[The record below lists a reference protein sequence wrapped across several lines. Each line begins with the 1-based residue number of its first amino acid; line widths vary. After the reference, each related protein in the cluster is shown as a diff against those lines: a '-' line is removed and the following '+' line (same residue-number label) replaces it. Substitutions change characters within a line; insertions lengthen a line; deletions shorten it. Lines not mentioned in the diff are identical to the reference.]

1 MSKEEIKKR
10 PKFFSEAIL
19 AVLIPIFGYLLAFSY
34 EKGFCAY
41 FNIPVEFIE
50 INLINALKIT
60 GTLITITFII
70 WMFYEFLDSIK
81 FFNNPIGRALSRIL
95 IPIILIPMAI
105 YIFDLPWSY
114 ILIMYPVIFVLFV
127 LPLFQRGIKGYKRK
141 VEYTLNQDLK
151 DEYLIDKLAK
161 IIGPYTVVFLSFFIV
176 GLGILNVAGGFN
188 AKAKRTFMV
197 IKSNPELVILRKYSK
212 NFICT
217 SFDRKKK
224 EIKKNFYLK
233 NVDQIAEQG
242 LQIVVED
249 IGPLEVLKKEINNEV
264 KKIKEN

>member
-19 AVLIPIFGYLLAFSY
+19 AVLIPIFGYLLAFTY
-34 EKGFCAY
+34 EAGFCAY
-41 FNIPVEFIE
+41 FNIPVDFIE
-50 INLINALKIT
+50 ISLISVLKIT
-60 GTLITITFII
+60 GTLITITFLI

-81 FFNNPIGRALSRIL
+81 FFNNPIGRALDRIL
-95 IPIILIPMAI
+95 IPIILIPIGI
-105 YIFDLPWSY
+105 YVFDLPWYY
-114 ILIMYPVIFVLFV
+114 ILIMYPFIFVLFV
-127 LPLFQRGIKGYKRK
+127 LPLFARGIKGYKRK

-151 DEYLIDKLAK
+151 DEWLIDKLAK
-161 IIGPYTVVFLSFFIV
+161 KIGPYTVIFLMFFIV
-176 GLGILNVAGGFN
+176 GLGIFSVAGGFL
-188 AKAKRTFMV
+188 AKKQRIFMV
-197 IKSNPELVILRKYSK
+197 IKSNPELVMLRKYSK
-212 NFICT
+212 NFICA

-249 IGPLEVLKKEINNEV
+249 IGPLKVSKSK
-264 KKIKEN
+264 

>member
-10 PKFFSEAIL
+10 PKFFPEAIL
-19 AVLIPIFGYLLAFSY
+19 AVLIPIFGYLLAFAY
-34 EKGFCAY
+34 ETGFCVY

-50 INLINALKIT
+50 ISLISVLKIT

-95 IPIILIPMAI
+95 IPIILIPIGI
-105 YIFDLPWSY
+105 YVFDLPWYY
-114 ILIMYPVIFVLFV
+114 ILIMYPFIFVLFV
-127 LPLFQRGIKGYKRK
+127 LPLFQKGIKGYKRK

-151 DEYLIDKLAK
+151 DEWLIDKLAK
-161 IIGPYTVVFLSFFIV
+161 KIGPYALIFLMFFIV

-188 AKAKRTFMV
+188 AKTKMTFMV
-197 IKSNPELVILRKYSK
+197 IKSSPELVILRKYSK

-233 NVDQIAEQG
+233 NVDQIVEQG
-242 LQIVVED
+242 LKIVVED
-249 IGPLEVLKKEINNEV
+249 IGPLKVSKKNQ
-264 KKIKEN
+264 